1 MKQITQ
7 NDLIYISSGLK
18 LQGMKEGI
26 YKVIDKDDISYT
38 LRMPNKSKK
47 IRHRNYRFDECLIND
62 IRDIMK
68 RFARMSNF
76 DICQIVTKK
85 MVKKYIG
92 LGIREFSGDVFELGI
107 FETLQDFHDYRS
119 KNKIWNSEVFPFY
132 Q

>member
-1 MKQITQ
+1 
-7 NDLIYISSGLK
+7 
-18 LQGMKEGI
+18 
-26 YKVIDKDDISYT
+26 
-38 LRMPNKSKK
+38 
-47 IRHRNYRFDECLIND
+47 
-62 IRDIMK
+62 
-68 RFARMSNF
+68 
-76 DICQIVTKK
+76 